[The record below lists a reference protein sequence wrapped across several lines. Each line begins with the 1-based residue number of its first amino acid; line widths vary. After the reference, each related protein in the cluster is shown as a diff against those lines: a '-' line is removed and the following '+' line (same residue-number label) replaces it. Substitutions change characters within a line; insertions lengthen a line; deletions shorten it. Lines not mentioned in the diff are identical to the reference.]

1 MLLCETTDPAFAHSF
16 KRFAQCAVAG
26 LALAG
31 LAACGGGGSSTPAAT
46 APTTPTPSNPT
57 EIPVTPAAPAAF
69 ACFERDD
76 DDDGSP
82 HFCTEYPS
90 GTELEGCPPARY
102 EDQRVQQLQ
111 QCPRSSGEY
120 RLITECRFPEG
131 AADGRGGFS
140 SSFNHFAYYPRP
152 LEGSLDSSR
161 MICEDFEGTTFHIH
175 QQPTS
180 SPAPAPAQ
188 EQYVSISFGQR
199 ISGSSSRYGWASRT
213 GTSASAAASNARTAC
228 ESRLGSACQS
238 TLPGHTGCSAIAIGA
253 CPAGC
258 LIPAAGIAGRATR
271 QDAQAAAIGECRR
284 RASSAGQDG
293 STCRIATG
301 DNSNPGVLC
310 GSAAQ

>member
-1 MLLCETTDPAFAHSF
+1 MLREMTSSALAHSF

-57 EIPVTPAAPAAF
+57 EIPVTPAAAAF
-69 ACFERDD
+69 ACFSTRDD
-76 DDDGSP
+76 DGGP
-82 HFCTEYPS
+82 QFCAEYPS
-90 GTELEGCPPARY
+90 GTKLEGCPPPDF

-120 RLITECRFPEG
+120 GLITECRYPEG
-131 AADGRGGFS
+131 RPGGGS
-140 SSFNHFAYYPRP
+140 STRFNHFIYYPRP

-161 MICEDFEGTTFHIH
+161 MICEDNEGTTFHIH

-228 ESRLGSACQS
+228 ENRLGSACQS
-238 TLPGHTGCSAIAIGA
+238 TLPGHTGCSAIAISA